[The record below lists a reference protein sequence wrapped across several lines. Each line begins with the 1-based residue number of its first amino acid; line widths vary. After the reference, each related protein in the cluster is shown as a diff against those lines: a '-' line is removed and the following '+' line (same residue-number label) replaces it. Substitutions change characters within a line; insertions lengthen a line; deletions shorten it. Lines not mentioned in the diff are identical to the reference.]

1 MLKNKNAVVTGSTSG
16 IGQAIAIRLAADG
29 CNIMLNGLGDKD
41 TIEKFRKELA
51 EKNQV
56 KVEYSPADMTKPKE
70 IERMIADAN
79 KALGG
84 IDILVND
91 AGIQFVAPVEDFPSE
106 KWDAIVAINLSAYFH
121 TIKHTVPIMRKQ
133 KSGRIIN
140 IISVHGLVASIHK
153 SAYVA
158 AKHGVAGLTKVVAL
172 ETAKDNI
179 TCNGI
184 CPGWVLTPLAQKQI
198 EDHMKEENIDERAA
212 KDEILQQQPSR
223 EFVDPED
230 IAAYIAFLCGPHS
243 KSITGAMLTI
253 DGGWTAE

>member
-1 MLKNKNAVVTGSTSG
+1 MLKGKNAIVTGSTSG
-16 IGQAIAIRLAADG
+16 IGQAIAAMLAGEG
-29 CNIMLNGLGDKD
+29 CNIMLNGLGDKNA
-41 TIEKFRKELA
+41 IEKLKKELA
-51 EKNQV
+51 EKNKV
-56 KVEYSPADMTKPKE
+56 KVEYSAADMTKPKE
-70 IERMIADAN
+70 IEQMIADAN
-79 KALGG
+79 KVFGG

-91 AGIQFVAPVEDFPSE
+91 AGIQFVAPVEDFPDD

-153 SAYVA
+153 AAYVA

-198 EDHMKEENIDERAA
+198 EDHMKKENKDEKAA

-230 IAAYIAFLCGPHS
+230 IAAYIVFLCGPHS

-253 DGGWTAE
+253 DGGWTAK

>member
-1 MLKNKNAVVTGSTSG
+1 MLKGRNAVVTGSTSG
-16 IGQAIAIRLAADG
+16 IGQAIASRLAAEG
-29 CNIMLNGLGDKD
+29 CNIMLNGFGDKSQID
-41 TIEKFRKELA
+41 KLKKELA
-51 EKNQV
+51 EKNKV
-56 KVEYSPADMTKPKE
+56 KVEYSPADMSKPKE
-70 IERMIADAN
+70 IGQMVADAN
-79 KALGG
+79 KAFGG

-91 AGIQFVAPVEDFPSE
+91 AGIQFTAPVEDFPDE
-106 KWDAIVAINLSAYFH
+106 KWDAIVAINMSAYFH
-121 TIKHTVPIMRKQ
+121 TIKHAVPIMRKQ

-153 SAYVA
+153 AAYVA

-198 EDHMKEENIDERAA
+198 EDHMKKENKDEKAA

-230 IAAYIAFLCGPHS
+230 IAAYIVFLCGPHS

>member
-1 MLKNKNAVVTGSTSG
+1 MLKGKNAVVTGSTSG
-16 IGQAIAIRLAADG
+16 IGESIATRLASEG
-29 CNIMLNGLGDKD
+29 CNVMLSGFGDKAAID
-41 TIEKFRKELA
+41 KLKKDLA
-51 EKNQV
+51 DKYKV
-56 KVEYSPADMTKPKE
+56 KVEYSGADMSKPKE
-70 IERMIADAN
+70 IEQMIADAN
-79 KALGG
+79 KAFGG

-91 AGIQFVAPVEDFPSE
+91 AGIQFTAPVEEFPDE
-106 KWDAIVAINLSAYFH
+106 KWDAIVAINMSAYFH

-133 KSGRIIN
+133 GFGRIIN

-153 SAYVA
+153 AAYVA

-198 EDHMKEENIDERAA
+198 EDHMKEENKDEKAA

-230 IAAYIAFLCGPHS
+230 IAAYIVFLCGPNS
-243 KSITGAMLTI
+243 KSITGAMLAI

>member
-1 MLKNKNAVVTGSTSG
+1 MLKGKNAVVTGSTSG
-16 IGQAIAIRLAADG
+16 IGESIATRLASEG
-29 CNIMLNGLGDKD
+29 CNVMLNGFGDKAAID
-41 TIEKFRKELA
+41 KLKKDLA
-51 EKNQV
+51 DKYKV
-56 KVEYSPADMTKPKE
+56 KVEYSGADMSKPKE
-70 IERMIADAN
+70 IEQMIADAN
-79 KALGG
+79 KAFGG

-91 AGIQFVAPVEDFPSE
+91 AGIQFTAPVEEFPDD
-106 KWDAIVAINLSAYFH
+106 KWDAIVAINMSAYFH

-153 SAYVA
+153 AAYVA

-198 EDHMKEENIDERAA
+198 EDHMKQENKDEKAA

-230 IAAYIAFLCGPHS
+230 IAAYIVFLCGSNS